1 MDRYRK
7 RRFAKNLDA
16 LLTARCVTRKEAAA
30 EAGVPY
36 QWLRRAVADGI
47 SRPDKRSRGHLEALA
62 KYLGLAGIDGFWERD
77 LYVPPPPSSIKD
89 EADRLAELMRE
100 YALDAGADDPL
111 LGAIV
116 ARMEQVVGERRAWRK
131 KLAEEEEG
139 RRKAEEEAEA
149 RRRNAEELDDRL
161 VAAWMTTG
169 GPKGL
174 AAWEERRERM
184 RREEEERRRVRDE
197 QVRSFRDDCERVRA
211 AGLVLDFFRLEV
223 LARWKAVGLPR
234 MEEVEVTVAEVASL
248 AERLG
253 LKTVQELAPHASDL
267 WLEKYAQ
274 ALGTTPDRARR
285 SIQQAVSTA
294 FGVGWDSPG
303 EAHDAASAGDSASH
317 AATSDVVHGP
327 SPWWRDGYVPPSS
340 IEDGAGKLGEE
351 MRRYVLLV
359 GEEDAT
365 LKGIV
370 EQVRAAVRSHHGPDA
385 LERKADPGAQPPVR
399 PQGAGEARMSVAE
412 RVAAAKRAIARGGAI
427 EAGGE
432 DRSGPSP
439 TGEAAVRPPSPWSG
453 RIGVEVARQ
462 ALDEMEAR
470 CLGPWRTY
478 GLPRIDEVV
487 VTPGEVADHAGL
499 LRVPAEEVG
508 GFAFRV
514 IWLPRYARLLGKNND
529 EAIDFIRDH
538 LAASVPGS
546 RVETA
551 PPQAG
556 AGGDQGKP
564 RPSEEE
570 ARARGVARPLVARV
584 VGLLSPEQAEH
595 FFRGYPSS
603 SRAESDLEN
612 ELLNRLSGSTFVGS
626 VVAPQSPDEAVRG
639 LVAEIVEDF
648 EKSRHGKGVDDLALL
663 IRDPETVLAPTRSL
677 DFRHGDDPSMDDD
690 HDARHPVGTALEAE
704 IARSIA
710 EDREAIERR
719 VNDFWEMLGDTPL
732 PGGVGSYRDR
742 SEALGDRMTVG
753 SAALRACGDDIGKA
767 LKWLTDRVDRAI
779 QDEESATAKWASLPG
794 AEEKAPPFAK
804 RPVRKKRP
812 VVAAPEDIREAVLEG
827 HRLGMPADE
836 IIADLRGRADVPDWV
851 RRAKGSVLRGEIGKI
866 VARYESEMEDEAA
879 PDEFDAQADD
889 DRRNWERVDD

>member
-7 RRFAKNLDA
+7 RRFARNLDA

-62 KYLGLAGIDGFWERD
+62 NYLGLTGIDGFWERD

-116 ARMEQVVGERRAWRK
+116 ARMEQVVGERRARRK

-139 RRKAEEEAEA
+139 RRQAEEEAKA

-161 VAAWMTTG
+161 AAAWMTTG

-184 RREEEERRRVRDE
+184 RLEEEERRRVRDE
-197 QVRSFRDDCERVRA
+197 QVRSFRDDCERMRA
-211 AGLVLDFFRLEV
+211 AGQVLDFFRLEV

-234 MEEVEVTVAEVASL
+234 LEEVEVTVAEVASL

-253 LKTVQELAPHASDL
+253 LKTIRGIAPHASDL
-267 WLEKYAQ
+267 WLAKYAQ

-285 SIQQAVSTA
+285 SIQQAVSDA

-303 EAHDAASAGDSASH
+303 EVHDAASVGDSASH
-317 AATSDVVHGP
+317 AAASDVVHGP
-327 SPWWRDGYVPPSS
+327 PPWWRDGYVPPSS

-359 GEEDAT
+359 GEEDAA

-370 EQVRAAVRSHHGPDA
+370 EQVRAAVRSHHGPTA
-385 LERKADPGAQPPVR
+385 PEREAEPGVQPPVR
-399 PQGAGEARMSVAE
+399 PQGAGEVRMSVAE
-412 RVAAAKRAIARGGAI
+412 RVAAAKRAIARGGSI
-427 EAGGE
+427 DPGREGRGG
-432 DRSGPSP
+432 PTP
-439 TGEAAVRPPSPWSG
+439 TGEAAVRPPSPWPE

-462 ALDEMEAR
+462 ALGEMEAR

-499 LRVPAEEVG
+499 LRIPAEDVG

-538 LAASVPGS
+538 IAACVPGS

-556 AGGDQGKP
+556 PGGDGVKP
-564 RPSEEE
+564 GPSEEE
-570 ARARGVARPLVARV
+570 ARAREEARPLVARV
-584 VGLLSPEQAEH
+584 VAILSPEQAEH
-595 FFRGYPSS
+595 FFRGYPSPA
-603 SRAESDLEN
+603 RAESDLEN
-612 ELLNRLSGSTFVGS
+612 ELLNRLSGGRFIGDDKT
-626 VVAPQSPDEAVRG
+626 PQSPDEAVRG

-648 EKSRHGKGVDDLALL
+648 EKSRHGEVGDDLLQPFS
-663 IRDPETVLAPTRSL
+663 DPEAVIAPRKSL
-677 DFRHGDDPSMDDD
+677 DHRHGDDPSTDDD
-690 HDARHPVGTALEAE
+690 HDERPPVGIALEAE
-704 IARSIA
+704 IARSVA
-710 EDREAIERR
+710 EDRESLERR

-732 PGGVGSYRDR
+732 PGGSGTYRDR
-742 SEALGDRMTVG
+742 SEGLGDRMTIG
-753 SAALRACGDDIGKA
+753 SAALRACGDDLGKA
-767 LKWLTDRVDRAI
+767 LRWLTDRVDRAI
-779 QDEESATAKWASLPG
+779 KDEESAARRHSTPR
-794 AEEKAPPFAK
+794 AEEKAPPPAK
-804 RPVRKKRP
+804 RPVRKKGP
-812 VVAAPEDIREAVLEG
+812 VVTDPEDIREAVVEA
-827 HRLGMPADE
+827 HRIGMPTDE
-836 IIADLRGRADVPDWV
+836 IIADLRGRPDLPDWV

-866 VARYESEMEDEAA
+866 VARYESELEDEAA
-879 PDEFDAQADD
+879 PDEFDAQAGD
-889 DRRNWERVDD
+889 DRRNWEREDD